1 MALKLKLKVPSS
13 NDNGSNGGGS
23 SSARTPSTGAPNNNS
38 SSGASSPSLPKL
50 KLSMKAP
57 KSNKSG
63 GGIVKKEPLVEKE
76 RHKKLKI
83 SLGGKHSHSQE
94 KAKPTTAAPASSSSS
109 STSKLGKVTNIRVKP
124 TRIPGE
130 GYDAEAP
137 DLEDDPLVE
146 EGIVI
151 RFLND
156 INLEAVQSAVDTGN
170 LSNIFIK
177 WLTKEKAVVHV
188 NQTLY
193 SARLIDLPT
202 LTELYKTVDKK
213 NIYKT
218 IDICQILLVLHPI
231 NPEDFNIERDFEIVS
246 DETYVHPLYKMSP
259 NQEIKPT
266 RIIHKDGLSYPYE
279 GVHRR
284 FRPRKVSHRVMDD
297 IDTRVAELIKRDNK
311 SDETHYELVDLNKVN
326 RYRTGTSSTASSSVS
341 TPLPNNESTTIK
353 REGGEGQQEEGQQ
366 LQNDV
371 DLLENALQQ
380 ELEALED
387 DESDEEDAT
396 KAHENEEENE
406 DEDEDMNE
414 LFEGTGEQ
422 PEQQEEEDDEE
433 DEEEEEEDEDDDEDE
448 NVKQEK
454 SKAKKLEEDIV
465 DLEQVLKSQ
474 KEKYGNNP
482 NKMIQMKYQSNM
494 GTLRGQLEIKKRELA
509 KIRDEQQKLQEKLAP
524 NHAIDPNQREEQEED
539 NNNEDDDDDEG
550 EDLDGLF

>member
-1 MALKLKLKVPSS
+1 
-13 NDNGSNGGGS
+13 
-23 SSARTPSTGAPNNNS
+23 
-38 SSGASSPSLPKL
+38 
-50 KLSMKAP
+50 
-57 KSNKSG
+57 
-63 GGIVKKEPLVEKE
+63 
-76 RHKKLKI
+76 
-83 SLGGKHSHSQE
+83 
-94 KAKPTTAAPASSSSS
+94 
-109 STSKLGKVTNIRVKP
+109 
-124 TRIPGE
+124 
-130 GYDAEAP
+130 
-137 DLEDDPLVE
+137 
-146 EGIVI
+146 
-151 RFLND
+151 
-156 INLEAVQSAVDTGN
+156 
-170 LSNIFIK
+170 
-177 WLTKEKAVVHV
+177 
-188 NQTLY
+188 
-193 SARLIDLPT
+193 
-202 LTELYKTVDKK
+202 
-213 NIYKT
+213 
-218 IDICQILLVLHPI
+218 
-231 NPEDFNIERDFEIVS
+231 
-246 DETYVHPLYKMSP
+246 
-259 NQEIKPT
+259 
-266 RIIHKDGLSYPYE
+266 
-279 GVHRR
+279 
-284 FRPRKVSHRVMDD
+284 MDD

-422 PEQQEEEDDEE
+422 PEQQEEDDDEE
-433 DEEEEEEDEDDDEDE
+433 DEEEEEEDDDDDEDE